1 MPEQWTADLLG
12 KMHMAGITAKQ
23 LSEEAGMNPKYVSTI
38 INGHVNPKNAEK
50 VLNAAFQRIVEAKEK
65 RQDTA

>member
-38 INGHVNPKNAEK
+38 INGHVNPKNAET
-50 VLNAAFQRIVEAKEK
+50 VLNAAFQRLVEARKE
-65 RQDTA
+65 T

>member
-38 INGHVNPKNAEK
+38 INGHVNPKNAET